1 MWTIKIGDGQSTSF
15 WNEKWIG
22 DIPLRELFP
31 RMFMLESVPNI
42 CVADKLVGSLDASF
56 RRPVRGGAEQE
67 QLSDLGSLLNPVG
80 LSLSN
85 DRWFYSLSSS
95 GVFNVKDTRL
105 AIDDL
110 ILPSYFEP
118 TRWVNLIPIKINV
131 FMWRARRDGGFAM
144 CLSMVGDRLPELA
157 FFFRLG
163 CLVLFYSSSG

>member
-1 MWTIKIGDGQSTSF
+1 
-15 WNEKWIG
+15 
-22 DIPLRELFP
+22 
-31 RMFMLESVPNI
+31 MFMLESIPNI
-42 CVADKLVGSLDASF
+42 CVADKLAGSLDASF

-85 DRWFYSLSSS
+85 DRWFYSLSTS
-95 GVFNVKDTRL
+95 GAFNVKDTRL

-131 FMWRARRDGGFAM
+131 FMWRDRRDG
-144 CLSMVGDRLPELA
+144 LPTKHHLA
-157 FFFRLG
+157 RKG
-163 CLVLFYSSSG
+163 S